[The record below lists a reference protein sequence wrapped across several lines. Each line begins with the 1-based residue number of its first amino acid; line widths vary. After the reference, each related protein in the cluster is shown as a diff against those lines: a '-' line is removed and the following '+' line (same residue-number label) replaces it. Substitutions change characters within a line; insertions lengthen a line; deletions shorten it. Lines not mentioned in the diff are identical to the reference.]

1 MNPALCG
8 AGLFLHALI
17 LSLLI
22 EAPLL
27 FFCLRLVFGI
37 AASELSLS
45 RILLAGLAATSATL
59 PLIWFVL
66 PSLVTTPVHYD
77 VLAESFAVVA
87 ETFILNLILE
97 VGLGRA
103 LIASLACNAV
113 SFLAGRFLWEPWI
126 TG

>member
-1 MNPALCG
+1 MNPALDG
-8 AGLFLHALI
+8 IGLFLHALA
-17 LSLLI
+17 LSLAI
-22 EAPLL
+22 EVPLL

-37 AASELSLS
+37 EASVLSFR

-66 PSLVTTPVHYD
+66 PSLVSTPVHYD
-77 VLAESFAVVA
+77 TLAESFAVLA

-97 VGLGRA
+97 VGLSRA

-113 SFLAGRFLWEPWI
+113 SFLAGRFLWEPWVS
-126 TG
+126 G